1 MSNLNNNLNS
11 DSESSDDDLSLN
23 NNKNNN
29 NNNYPDDSDDSLTSP
44 KSPRVELTSVS
55 SIDEL
60 DSPDSLK
67 SPFNLDSPPKLKSP
81 FKLLDKYYDNPLN
94 YNEYFN
100 YKNSNLNKYNN
111 SENNELKNL
120 ENNEFKNYE
129 NNKFKNYENNEYKDN
144 ILDNDKLEDYK
155 ENNNNFVDNISKNL
169 NLLKLADLKLK
180 IEGLKKRI
188 DLYKI
193 EDNNLCK
200 IEENNL
206 LKAEDIILNKKNM
219 ETKDLSN
226 CIDLNHS
233 NSQLVKISNVK
244 NKVRI
249 TNHIS
254 TKKYDPRKINV
265 LHKKNL
271 NTMIKNKSNT
281 DYINKKISDLDVD
294 TYSNIYNNIF
304 TDTCIS
310 FNKDLLYTYQNTA
323 NIFLKDFQNTNGYC
337 LVDFFNLNNKINID
351 GTFIVNLNDI
361 IYLDDLFEVLYDEY
375 FYSIKVGNDYLNY
388 TSVNVGKNNEK
399 DKLKYEEYN
408 FFQITDKILNIYN
421 KLQVLSNTGFIIV
434 MYLDVSTFF
443 NKHIYK
449 FKNNMKYF
457 KQNINN
463 ILSKYFNIVNEILL
477 DLNKYYCRFNYL
489 VSYQKDGFQIINCGI
504 NQILFENINSKIRYI
519 NNNMN
524 NNNFLLGLHENV
536 NGKNM
541 YKNINFNATLNNN
554 YKFLSLENFTNFVNL
569 SNVYIGMNYYIIENT
584 KLNNKLNITKKLQ
597 EEQKT
602 KILKELKE
610 YKYNLFRNYTSL
622 ITIDDL
628 IDYTNILC
636 VNLDEYFD
644 KQIIENLI
652 SVYKEKYCDNAIVKT
667 LETKIDKGDK
677 IETKYE
683 VTAHEVKLNI
693 ITLQVS
699 ELQEINYKNKKE
711 EFEKN
716 YNTFSHKKKSSKN
729 KDLHKQLDKD
739 LHKQLDTDK
748 ESSLKKN
755 HEREKL
761 KEFDIASLFYIHNNK
776 IIKRSSNNGK
786 SVEDIDDV
794 EQIKK
799 NTEKNKTI
807 NIIFYKDFTLHKC
820 KQLFKYIN
828 TNLNLP
834 PEEKYK
840 IHFMNFKLNSWFRT
854 CLAYYNYGNW
864 FKNNNQIGMDKRY
877 LLNKHHYNKLIHF
890 LKKIRQE
897 TKDNNKIKMLKYS
910 NHIDIED
917 PNKDDGKLIDESNL
931 LCECCQSAIL
941 GNVFETQIKYLPYLD
956 NETIKTMET
965 VGDFWNIRY

>member
-1 MSNLNNNLNS
+1 M
-11 DSESSDDDLSLN
+11 
-23 NNKNNN
+23 
-29 NNNYPDDSDDSLTSP
+29 
-44 KSPRVELTSVS
+44 
-55 SIDEL
+55 
-60 DSPDSLK
+60 
-67 SPFNLDSPPKLKSP
+67 
-81 FKLLDKYYDNPLN
+81 
-94 YNEYFN
+94 
-100 YKNSNLNKYNN
+100 
-111 SENNELKNL
+111 
-120 ENNEFKNYE
+120 
-129 NNKFKNYENNEYKDN
+129 
-144 ILDNDKLEDYK
+144 
-155 ENNNNFVDNISKNL
+155 
-169 NLLKLADLKLK
+169 
-180 IEGLKKRI
+180 
-188 DLYKI
+188 
-193 EDNNLCK
+193 CK

-219 ETKDLSN
+219 ESKDLSN

-244 NKVRI
+244 NNVRI

-265 LHKKNL
+265 LNSKNL
-271 NTMIKNKSNT
+271 NNMIQNKSNT
-281 DYINKKISDLDVD
+281 EYINKKISDLDVD

-304 TDTCIS
+304 TDTYIS

-337 LVDFFNLNNKINID
+337 LIDFFNLNNKINID

-388 TSVNVGKNNEK
+388 TSINVGKNYEK

-569 SNVYIGMNYYIIENT
+569 SNVYIGMNYYILENT

-597 EEQKT
+597 EEQKNK

-622 ITIDDL
+622 ISIDDL

-711 EFEKN
+711 KFEKN
-716 YNTFSHKKKSSKN
+716 YNTFSHKKKSSK
-729 KDLHKQLDKD
+729 
-739 LHKQLDTDK
+739 
-748 ESSLKKN
+748 
-755 HEREKL
+755 
-761 KEFDIASLFYIHNNK
+761 
-776 IIKRSSNNGK
+776 KR
-786 SVEDIDDV
+786 
-794 EQIKK
+794 
-799 NTEKNKTI
+799 
-807 NIIFYKDFTLHKC
+807 
-820 KQLFKYIN
+820 
-828 TNLNLP
+828 
-834 PEEKYK
+834 
-840 IHFMNFKLNSWFRT
+840 
-854 CLAYYNYGNW
+854 
-864 FKNNNQIGMDKRY
+864 
-877 LLNKHHYNKLIHF
+877 
-890 LKKIRQE
+890 
-897 TKDNNKIKMLKYS
+897 
-910 NHIDIED
+910 
-917 PNKDDGKLIDESNL
+917 
-931 LCECCQSAIL
+931 
-941 GNVFETQIKYLPYLD
+941 
-956 NETIKTMET
+956 
-965 VGDFWNIRY
+965 